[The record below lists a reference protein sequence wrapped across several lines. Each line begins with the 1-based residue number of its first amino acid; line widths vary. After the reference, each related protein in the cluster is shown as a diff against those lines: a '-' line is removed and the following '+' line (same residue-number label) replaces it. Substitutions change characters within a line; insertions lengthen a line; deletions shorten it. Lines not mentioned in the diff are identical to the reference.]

1 MYARRSIRI
10 DSWIE
15 IKSCADGRLVH
26 AAALR
31 GTHQRQACI
40 AMKLRD
46 ILVVDDSDTDLLY
59 TRIILEGAQVA
70 EQVITLGTAQ
80 EALDHLQRPEGHRVD
95 VILLDINMPEM
106 DGFAFLRA
114 YDRLHANQQAR
125 GRRRDD
131 EHRDH
136 RPVQHTAHADAPDET
151 RIDEIRDG
159 DGDSDSAERNR
170 KSGPKIERLE
180 EDLL

>member
-1 MYARRSIRI
+1 
-10 DSWIE
+10 
-15 IKSCADGRLVH
+15 
-26 AAALR
+26 
-31 GTHQRQACI
+31 
-40 AMKLRD
+40 MKLRD
-46 ILVVDDSDTDLLY
+46 VLVIDDSDTDLLY

-125 GRRRDD
+125 AVVVMLTSSPD
-131 EHRDH
+131 
-136 RPVQHTAHADAPDET
+136 PADRQRAMAFGCVKGYVVKPIDAQAASGLTTLVGQT
-151 RIDEIRDG
+151 RG
-159 DGDSDSAERNR
+159 DA
-170 KSGPKIERLE
+170 
-180 EDLL
+180 